1 MFFSGLEVRVEVG
14 LPGVVAGSE
23 WDVVMDQKWQKI
35 RKDLQST
42 LPKGQY
48 DLWVSTIDFLG
59 VQESRLLL
67 GCRNRFH
74 VEWVRERLEER
85 LLKIAAHHFPQVC
98 QVGYEI
104 LHDQQV
110 EPEELTEGP
119 VQTNFNDLIRR
130 STPAF
135 NPRFTFDQFVVGNC
149 NHFAYAASMA
159 VASGQQFYN
168 HSVYLLSDA
177 GLGKSH
183 LSHAVGNYLLQQQP
197 QVSVQYVTAEQFAN
211 AMVASLKNGSIEA
224 FKNRFRNSCDVLLL
238 EKIEFLS
245 GKEKLQSELVY
256 TLDELLDRG
265 KKVICTGSYYPKDI
279 PALNRALQSRLT
291 GFLVAPIDRPD
302 FKTRVEIIKRRTR
315 FENVAIPVEVMEFLA
330 ERVTS
335 DVRQLESCIVGI
347 VAKTS
352 MLGVPISLGLAQE
365 VTQTMLDYL
374 PKITVRHIQEVV
386 CDSFR
391 ISMEDLHSRS
401 RRKEIATARKV
412 AMFLCRQYTTQSL
425 VSIGQSFKRS
435 HSSVVHA
442 VHELNNEMKAQSSK
456 LKRQVEYVIRR
467 LEIDCLSRSP

>member
-1 MFFSGLEVRVEVG
+1 
-14 LPGVVAGSE
+14 
-23 WDVVMDQKWQKI
+23 MDQKWQKI
-35 RKDLQST
+35 KKELQST

-59 VQESRLLL
+59 VQDDQLLL

-74 VEWVRERLEER
+74 VEWVREKLEER
-85 LLKIAAHHFPQVC
+85 LLTIVTHQFPQVR
-98 QVGYEI
+98 QVEYEI
-104 LHDQQV
+104 ICEHHT
-110 EPEELTEGP
+110 EAEEQREGP
-119 VQTNFNDLIRR
+119 VQVHFGELIRR
-130 STPAF
+130 SGPSF

-168 HSVYLLSDA
+168 QSVYLLSDA

-197 QVSVQYVTAEQFAN
+197 QVSVQYVTTEQFAN
-211 AMVASLKNGSIEA
+211 AMVSALKNGSIEA
-224 FKNRFRNSCDVLLL
+224 FKNRFRGGCDVLLL
-238 EKIEFLS
+238 ERIEFLS

-256 TLDELLDRG
+256 TLDELMDRG
-265 KKVICTGSYYPKDI
+265 KKVLCTGTYYPKDI
-279 PALNRALQSRLT
+279 PKLSNELQSRLS
-291 GFLVAPIDRPD
+291 GFLVAPIERPD

-315 FENVAIPVEVMEFLA
+315 FENVTIPLEVMEFLA
-330 ERVTS
+330 DRITS

-347 VAKTS
+347 IAKTS
-352 MLGVPISLGLAQE
+352 ILGVPISLRLAQE

-374 PKITVRHIQEVV
+374 PKITVSHIQDVV
-386 CDSFR
+386 CDSFK
-391 ISMEDLHSRS
+391 ISLEELHSKS

-435 HSSVVHA
+435 HSSVLHA
-442 VHELNNEMKAQSSK
+442 VNDLSNEMKEQGSK

-467 LEIDCLSRSP
+467 LETSCLSQPH

>member
-1 MFFSGLEVRVEVG
+1 
-14 LPGVVAGSE
+14 
-23 WDVVMDQKWQKI
+23 MDQKWQKI
-35 RKDLQST
+35 RKELQST

-59 VQESRLLL
+59 VEEARLLL

-74 VEWVRERLEER
+74 VEWVREKLEKR
-85 LLKIAAHHFPQVC
+85 LLAIASHHFPQVR

-104 LHDQQV
+104 MRETQV
-110 EPEELTEGP
+110 EAEEETEGP
-119 VQTNFNDLIRR
+119 KQVHFGDLIRR
-130 STPAF
+130 SGPVF
-135 NPRFTFDQFVVGNC
+135 NPRFTFDQFVVGNS

-197 QVSVQYVTAEQFAN
+197 QVAVQYVTTEQFAN
-211 AMVASLKNGSIEA
+211 AMVAALKNGTIEA
-224 FKNRFRNSCDVLLL
+224 FKNRFRSDCDVLLL

-256 TLDELLDRG
+256 TLDELMDRG
-265 KKVICTGSYYPKDI
+265 KKVLCTGTYYPRDI
-279 PALNRALQSRLT
+279 PKLNNELQSRLS
-291 GFLVAPIDRPD
+291 GFLVAPIERPD
-302 FKTRVEIIKRRTR
+302 FKTRVEIIKRRTC
-315 FENVAIPVEVMEFLA
+315 FENVTLPLEVMEFLA
-330 ERVTS
+330 ERITS

-347 VAKTS
+347 IAKTS
-352 MLGVPISLGLAQE
+352 ILGVPISLRLAQE

-374 PKITVRHIQEVV
+374 PKITVHHIQEVV
-386 CDSFR
+386 CDSFK
-391 ISMEDLHSRS
+391 ISLEDLHSRS

-425 VSIGQSFKRS
+425 MSIGQSFKRS
-435 HSSVVHA
+435 HSSVLHA
-442 VHELNNEMKAQSSK
+442 VQELNDEMKEQSSK
-456 LKRQVEYVIRR
+456 LRRQVEYVIRR
-467 LEIDCLSRSP
+467 LETSCLSQPH

>member
-1 MFFSGLEVRVEVG
+1 
-14 LPGVVAGSE
+14 
-23 WDVVMDQKWQKI
+23 
-35 RKDLQST
+35 
-42 LPKGQY
+42 
-48 DLWVSTIDFLG
+48 
-59 VQESRLLL
+59 
-67 GCRNRFH
+67 
-74 VEWVRERLEER
+74 
-85 LLKIAAHHFPQVC
+85 
-98 QVGYEI
+98 
-104 LHDQQV
+104 
-110 EPEELTEGP
+110 
-119 VQTNFNDLIRR
+119 
-130 STPAF
+130 
-135 NPRFTFDQFVVGNC
+135 
-149 NHFAYAASMA
+149 
-159 VASGQQFYN
+159 
-168 HSVYLLSDA
+168 
-177 GLGKSH
+177 
-183 LSHAVGNYLLQQQP
+183 
-197 QVSVQYVTAEQFAN
+197 
-211 AMVASLKNGSIEA
+211 
-224 FKNRFRNSCDVLLL
+224 L

-386 CDSFR
+386 CDSFK

-401 RRKEIATARKV
+401 RRKDIATARKV